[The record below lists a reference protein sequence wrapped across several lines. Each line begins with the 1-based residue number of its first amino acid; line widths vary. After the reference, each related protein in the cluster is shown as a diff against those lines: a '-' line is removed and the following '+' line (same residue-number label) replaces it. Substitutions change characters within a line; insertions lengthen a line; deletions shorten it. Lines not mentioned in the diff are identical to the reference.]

1 MRLPTFSP
9 NDLSP
14 KNAKLRAAALPLIIL
29 LAALLLTACGQQD
42 PGTLTHAAPDSAPA
56 SAQLDV
62 PALLDAMLDPA
73 EPGHTARFLD
83 TLPAPDHL
91 SDVSVRNLHK
101 PSQLDTL
108 QTWTYP
114 GVELEVYIN
123 NGTGA
128 EFIKS
133 VRVEREGVDFSGLHV
148 GMPLTAAHGALGH
161 ATKLFEQGTSETHLL
176 TPRGAAPVQVTLHTG
191 AGQLTAFTV
200 HGYLD

>member
-62 PALLDAMLDPA
+62 QSVLDAMLEPS
-73 EPGHTARFLD
+73 EPGHNARFLD

-91 SDVSVRNLHK
+91 SDVSVRNQHQ

-108 QTWTYP
+108 RTWSYP
-114 GVELEVYIN
+114 GVELEVYIVDS
-123 NGTGA
+123 TGA

-133 VRVEREGVDFSGLHV
+133 VRVEREGVEFSGLHV
-148 GMPLTAAHGALGH
+148 GMPLTAAHGAVSG
-161 ATKLFEQGTSETHLL
+161 ATKLFEQGSSETHLL

-191 AGQLTAFTV
+191 DGQLTAVTV